1 MILMMKIGSD
11 CLSIAYKNILNVKTA
26 QQKLFDKADNNV
38 HNLTID
44 LGELNARMNQ
54 NGEVEIY

>member
-1 MILMMKIGSD
+1 MKIGSD